1 MSGVL
6 GVRSYSGLTASLK
19 SSEGQVRG
27 GDLHVSYDDEGVVR
41 VTNLGDD
48 DAVLIIKAAL
58 EELLTEVYAKGL
70 LDRKRSQ
77 DSRL

>member
-1 MSGVL
+1 M
-6 GVRSYSGLTASLK
+6 
-19 SSEGQVRG
+19 RG

-48 DAVLIIKAAL
+48 DAVLIIKSAL
-58 EELLTEVYAKGL
+58 EELLTEVYARGL

>member
-1 MSGVL
+1 M
-6 GVRSYSGLTASLK
+6 K

-41 VTNLGDD
+41 VANLGEN
-48 DAVLIIKAAL
+48 DAVLIIKEAL
-58 EELLTEVYAKGL
+58 EELLTEVYARGL

-77 DSRL
+77 DSQI

>member
-1 MSGVL
+1 M
-6 GVRSYSGLTASLK
+6 
-19 SSEGQVRG
+19 RG

-48 DAVLIIKAAL
+48 DAVLIIKAVL
-58 EELLTEVYAKGL
+58 EELLTEVYARGL

>member
-1 MSGVL
+1 M
-6 GVRSYSGLTASLK
+6 
-19 SSEGQVRG
+19 RG

-48 DAVLIIKAAL
+48 DAVLIIKEAL

-77 DSRL
+77 DSQI